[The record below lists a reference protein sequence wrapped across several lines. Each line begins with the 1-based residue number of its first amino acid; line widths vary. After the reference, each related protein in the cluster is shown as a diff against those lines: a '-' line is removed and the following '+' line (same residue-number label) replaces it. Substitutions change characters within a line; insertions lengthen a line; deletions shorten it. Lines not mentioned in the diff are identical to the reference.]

1 MKRPQISKSKTEKRE
16 FKTWFQ
22 RTNLEREQAGLRP
35 LPGASLCS
43 HGRRAGLWQL
53 RHS

>member
-35 LPGASLCS
+35 LRLA
-43 HGRRAGLWQL
+43 
-53 RHS
+53 